1 MSIWAVNWAL
11 NEQLPSPTS
20 KLLLVALANFAND
33 EDEAWPHLETLESMV
48 GVSKRTV
55 LRGLRELCDGGWIS
69 RCKASPMGPAG
80 AW

>member
-33 EDEAWPHLETLESMV
+33 EDEAV
-48 GVSKRTV
+48 
-55 LRGLRELCDGGWIS
+55 
-69 RCKASPMGPAG
+69 
-80 AW
+80 